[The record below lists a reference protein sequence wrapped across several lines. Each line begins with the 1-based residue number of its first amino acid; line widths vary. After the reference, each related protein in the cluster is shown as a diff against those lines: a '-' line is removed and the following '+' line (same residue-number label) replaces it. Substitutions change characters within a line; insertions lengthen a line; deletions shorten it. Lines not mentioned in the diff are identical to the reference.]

1 MTEAGRFLVVD
12 GFWALFPEA
21 RIGVMVARGLDNGRS
36 AAEVRRLLDGA
47 AREAAAGL
55 SDGEIADHPAVAPW
69 RAAYRAFGAKPSK
82 YRSSIEGLLR
92 AARSGGV
99 RSVNPLVDLYNAVSL
114 RHGLPCGG
122 EDLAAVHGASRL
134 GGAVGGA
141 AFVPLGPAEPAP
153 PWPGEVIY
161 RDDAGVLCRS
171 WNWREA
177 ERTKLTESTRDAFL
191 CLESLPPT
199 EPERLRAACDDLA
212 GLVRDLLGGE
222 TTVRLLDR
230 RTPSAALAP

>member
-1 MTEAGRFLVVD
+1 MTEAGRFLVED
-12 GFWALFPEA
+12 AFWALFPEA
-21 RIGVMVARGLDNGRS
+21 RIGVVVARGLDNGRS
-36 AAEVRRLLDGA
+36 EEEARRLLDEA
-47 AREAAAGL
+47 ARAAAAGWG
-55 SDGEIADHPAVAPW
+55 DGEIADHPAVAPW
-69 RAAYRAFGAKPSK
+69 RTAYRAFGAKPSK

-92 AARSGGV
+92 SARSGGV

-122 EDLAAVHGASRL
+122 EDLAAVRGPIRL
-134 GGAVGGA
+134 GRAVGGE
-141 AFVPLGPAEPAP
+141 AFVPLGAAEPAP

-191 CLESLPPT
+191 CLEALPPA

-212 GLVRDLLGGE
+212 ELVRDLLGGE
-222 TTVRLLDR
+222 TAVRLLEAGR
-230 RTPSAALAP
+230 PSAVLAP